1 MRPGRLALLFVLAV
15 PTLSFA
21 QDAAG
26 TCAAPGP
33 PVAISGPEQTGVR
46 WRDLGLAVAA
56 LGLAVGTIAYVRA
69 NERWRK
75 REGAP
80 ERKLDLVPYATG
92 AALGIVI
99 AVSLTAFA
107 EPVGVSG
114 AFQNL
119 AGSLGRVL
127 APGVAYWQ
135 TGIPTGVT
143 WQVWVVLGLLAGA
156 VLGAAMSRSLRVS
169 LVPSAWRETFGP
181 SVVRRWLL
189 AFLAGALIEYASA
202 IAGGCTSGLALSGG
216 IVLAPGAYLFMA
228 AMFGTGIPTAWLVLR
243 LTRRA
248 P

>member
-1 MRPGRLALLFVLAV
+1 MHLGRLALLVLLAAPV
-15 PTLSFA
+15 VSLA

-33 PVAISGPEQTGVR
+33 PVAIAGREQAGVR
-46 WRDLGLAVAA
+46 WRDLGLTVAA
-56 LGLAVGTIAYVRA
+56 LALAVGGLAYVRA
-69 NERWRK
+69 NERWR
-75 REGAP
+75 RRDGSA
-80 ERKLDLVPYATG
+80 ERKLDVPPYATG

-127 APGVAYWQ
+127 APGIAYWQ

-143 WQVWVVLGLLAGA
+143 WQVWVVLGLFAGA
-156 VLGAAMSRSLRVS
+156 MLGAAMSRSLRVS
-169 LVPSAWRETFGP
+169 RVPEAWVQTFGP
-181 SVVRRWLL
+181 SIVRRWLL
-189 AFLAGALIEYASA
+189 AFLAGALIELASA

-216 IVLAPGAYLFMA
+216 IVLAPGAFLFMA

-243 LTRRA
+243 LTGRA
-248 P
+248 R